1 MFEHLLTLIAAALA
15 AGILEDDAAAS
26 LTSTVEALGSDETR
40 GTISA
45 DALTAAD
52 EQLTA
57 LFAQVRSGDIE
68 GIAADDLET
77 IRETGDAILA
87 LRAENVVRAE
97 QAEARSAEL
106 AEIEARLA
114 PAPEVEAE
122 APAEAVAEVVAEAE
136 AVAAEAAQEPVAAA
150 APAAAP
156 SLAVLA
162 ASQPRGSQP
171 ASDAR
176 SGLEIIGPNGQV
188 LTSLHELA
196 AATADA
202 FTNARG
208 AHTTHAAG
216 ERLGRL
222 RFRHPESRTLR
233 GERAD
238 ADKLEAVLA
247 DATDPSRWDEAVVAS
262 GGFCSPAEV
271 DYRVP
276 TVSEADRP
284 VMAGL
289 PSFALPRGSVQVA
302 TPPSLADITVND
314 GSDDPLAAVSVWCNA
329 TDVDPGLDTKGVQT
343 IDCSAFQTFEA
354 CALVKRLQ
362 WGNFG
367 AMAAPENVEAWMT
380 LVMAAHARLGESR
393 LLDQI
398 KAASV
403 ARTSAAIF
411 GASRDIAEA
420 VARSA
425 EQVRSLNRMRSDARF
440 RVLLP
445 EWVITMGSVDLLRGL
460 QSDPS
465 FLTDAE
471 RIFREALANA
481 GVNVTLYKDTP
492 STGTSQVLGLGAG
505 PALDP
510 WPAEVQWGLFPEGR
524 FSFGNMETLDLGVYR
539 SPELN
544 DTNDVQ
550 NFAETFEVVLDHGQ
564 GSALWVTSTVCADG
578 SSAAGTE
585 PVVCA

>member
-1 MFEHLLTLIAAALA
+1 MFEHLIQLIAAALA

-45 DALTAAD
+45 DALSAAD

-57 LFAQVRSGDIE
+57 LFGQVRSGDVE

-87 LRAENVVRAE
+87 LRAENVVRSE
-97 QAEARSAEL
+97 QAEARAAEL
-106 AEIEARLA
+106 AEIEARLV

-136 AVAAEAAQEPVAAA
+136 AVAAEAAQVAEPVA
-150 APAAAP
+150 AAAP

-171 ASDAR
+171 SIEAR
-176 SGLEIIGPNGQV
+176 SGAEIIGPNGQP
-188 LTSLHELA
+188 LGSLRELA
-196 AATADA
+196 AATAEA

-208 AHTTHAAG
+208 AYATREAG
-216 ERLGRL
+216 ERLGRI
-222 RFRHPESRTLR
+222 RFSHPESRILR

-247 DATDPSRWDEAVVAS
+247 DATNPDRWDEAIVAS
-262 GGFCSPAEV
+262 GGFCAPAEV
-271 DYRVP
+271 DYSVP

-289 PSFALPRGSVQVA
+289 PSFALPRGSVQVS

-314 GSDDPLAAVSVWCNA
+314 GSNDPDAAVSVWCNA
-329 TDVDPGLDTKGVQT
+329 TDVDPGVDTKGVQV
-343 IDCSAFQTFEA
+343 IDCSAFTTFEA
-354 CALVKRLQ
+354 CALVRRLR

-367 AMAAPENVEAWMT
+367 AMASPENVEAWQT
-380 LVMAAHARLGESR
+380 LVLAAHARLGESR

-398 KAASV
+398 KAAST
-403 ARTSAAIF
+403 ARTTGAIF

-420 VARSA
+420 VARAA

-440 RVLLP
+440 RVMLP
-445 EWVITMGSVDLLRGL
+445 EWVTTLGSVDLLRGL
-460 QSDPS
+460 QSDPT

-492 STGTSQVLGLGAG
+492 STGTSQILGLGAG

-524 FSFGNMETLDLGVYR
+524 FAFGNMETIDLGVYR
-539 SPELN
+539 SPVLN
-544 DTNDVQ
+544 DTNDVE
-550 NFAETFEVVLDHGQ
+550 NFAESFEVAIDHGQ